1 MEIQQQNSIF
11 DDKLINLIK
20 ENFSEEDNELFKL
33 SYQLYVSSYNNQ
45 NDFIISL
52 DDIYKWIGFAKKGN
66 AKTLLLKHFEN
77 NVDYIV
83 QNILRSQ
90 KVLASSQS
98 SRGPLP
104 EKILLTIDCF
114 KTFCLIS
121 ANSKSKQI
129 YNYYIKME
137 KIIFNYIQNQL
148 IEHSNKTIQLEDQT
162 KQLEDQ
168 TKQYQL
174 QLKQK
179 DETILAL
186 QKQLPSHNSYEEIKP
201 IHYVYVC
208 STDIHNIYK
217 IGFSKSDPTKRVKSL
232 QTSCVEDIVVEH
244 VTMTSNGPLLESIIH
259 YILDRYRCNSK
270 REHFSTSLSYIK
282 KIISISNLFMD
293 TLKSSYD
300 NISDKDLLKIILLK
314 LNTEFKISEL
324 TDITTTTIIDNNTA
338 NNITNSNTTTNNTQ
352 NTNDD
357 LKCKKCSRQFK
368 YKQNKLNH
376 EEKCS
381 K

>member
-20 ENFSEEDNELFKL
+20 ENFNETDNELFKL

-52 DDIYKWIGFAKKGN
+52 DDIYKWIGFTRKDSAKSV
-66 AKTLLLKHFEN
+66 LLRHFEN
-77 NVDYIV
+77 NIDYIIKNF
-83 QNILRSQ
+83 QRSPD
-90 KVLASSQS
+90 VLASSQS

-104 EKILLTIDCF
+104 EKILLTVDCF

-121 ANSKSKQI
+121 ATSKSKQI

-162 KQLEDQ
+162 KQ
-168 TKQYQL
+168 YQL

-186 QKQLPSHNSYEEIKP
+186 QKQLPSYNSYEEIKP

-282 KIISISNLFMD
+282 KIISIANLFMD

-300 NISDKDLLKIILLK
+300 NISDKDLLKIIILK
-314 LNTEFKISEL
+314 LSTEFKISEL
-324 TDITTTTIIDNNTA
+324 TDISNTDTINNTM
-338 NNITNSNTTTNNTQ
+338 NNTVNNNSDINTQ
-352 NTNDD
+352 NINTSND